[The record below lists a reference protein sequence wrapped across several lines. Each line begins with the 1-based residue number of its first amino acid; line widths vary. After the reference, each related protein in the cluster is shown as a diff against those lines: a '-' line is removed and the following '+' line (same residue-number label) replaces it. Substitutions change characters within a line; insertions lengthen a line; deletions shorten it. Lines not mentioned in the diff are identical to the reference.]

1 MKINAFILSVV
12 FMGIIGCSDK
22 DQNIDKP
29 SLPTRGKLVIGVDE
43 SLRPV
48 VDSEIKTFSFLYPD
62 AAVTPLYL
70 PEKQVAEK
78 LLANEIQTGLICRN
92 LYEDELEFIKS
103 KYRHNPQTFKLA
115 DDEIVAAVNNAN
127 PLNSISYDN
136 LKKILSGKITDW
148 KELNPAL
155 GDKSPVVVVITG
167 SSSINRYFSSLN
179 NSLSTVSVYALDT
192 TAEVI
197 DYVKNNPSA
206 IGIVGGSWFFKIGSN
221 YQDVKLLTYTKDNPA
236 AEDRNQDL
244 YREVYAVN
252 HEPFIGLG
260 NGFISFMASQ
270 KGQMIL
276 EKAGMTPYKSI
287 SREIAIQKSGPVIIE
302 K

>member
-1 MKINAFILSVV
+1 MKTNIFILFVV
-12 FMGIIGCSDK
+12 FIGIIGCSDK
-22 DQNIDKP
+22 DRNNEKP

-48 VDSEIKTFSFLYPD
+48 IDSELKTFSFLYRD
-62 AAVTPLYL
+62 AEITPLYL

-78 LLANEIQTGLICRN
+78 LLANEIQTGLICRDLN
-92 LYEDELEFIKS
+92 KDEIEFIKN
-103 KYRHNPQTFKLA
+103 KYQHNPQTFKLA
-115 DDEIVAAVNNAN
+115 DDEIVAAVNNTN
-127 PLNSISYDN
+127 PLNSISYDD
-136 LKKILSGKITDW
+136 LKRILSGKITDW
-148 KELNPAL
+148 KQLNPAL
-155 GDKSPVVVVITG
+155 EDKSPVVVVITG
-167 SSSINRYFSSLN
+167 SSSINRYFSSFN

-221 YQDVKLLTYTKDNPA
+221 YSDVKLLSYTNDNLS
-236 AEDRNQDL
+236 AEGQNQDL

-260 NGFISFMASQ
+260 TGFISFIASQ

-287 SREIAIQKSGPVIIE
+287 TREINIINYIPE
-302 K
+302 